1 VTTDTPLRIVPVRE
15 FLRTD
20 VNGHIDL
27 ESSREVLRAI
37 VRASASLGLY
47 RVLVDARGTP
57 HSISIADVYDLASD
71 LDALGVTPRHR
82 IATLH
87 ETPEGL
93 ERAGYFSILA
103 RSRGHAIRAF
113 SDFEDA
119 LAWLGEP

>member
-1 VTTDTPLRIVPVRE
+1 MTVDADLRIVPVRE

-20 VNGHIDL
+20 VDGHIDL

-37 VRASASLGLY
+37 VRASGTLGLY
-47 RVLVDARGTP
+47 RVLVDARGAP

-71 LDALGVTPRHR
+71 LEALGLTPRHR

-93 ERAGYFSILA
+93 QRAGYFSVLA

-113 SDFEDA
+113 SDFESA
-119 LAWLGEP
+119 VAWLSEL